1 MKNNRA
7 EDPQKNRIVKQE
19 EEIFDFWKKNKIFEK
34 AEAKND
40 SKKEYVFY
48 DGPPFATGLPHYG
61 HILAGTLKDV
71 IPRYQTM
78 QGKKVKRRWGW
89 DCHGLPIENLV
100 EEELGLKTKQDIVS
114 YGIKHF
120 NQKARE
126 SVLLYE
132 KEWKEMIPRTGRW
145 IDMEN
150 DYKTMDPSY
159 SESVWWV
166 FKTLYEK
173 GLIYEGFKSMHICPR
188 CETTLSNFEVNLG
201 YEDIKDISVIVRFR
215 LKDEKETSIL
225 AWTTTPWTL
234 PGNMAIGVN
243 PDIKYVKISFAG
255 ENLILAKDCLGVISE
270 DYEIL
275 EEFVGQD
282 LIGRKYHPPFDYY
295 LDARLEDKEN
305 AWKVYGARHVTT
317 DSGTGVVHLA
327 PAYGEEDM
335 EIAQEANIPIV
346 HHVAF
351 DGTFKLEVKDFAGMQ
366 VKPKGDHMS
375 TDVAIIKL
383 LASKGLLFAKEKI
396 NHSYPHCWRCD
407 TPLLNYATSSWF
419 VSVRKIKNK
428 MIAANKKTNW
438 VPKDIRLGRFGK
450 WLEGAKDW
458 AISRSRFWGA
468 PLPVWQSESGVVE
481 VIGSIEELKEKSR
494 GTNKYFVMR
503 HGESESNIQGIVSA
517 KKEAIHNLTAKGR
530 DEVKASAEKIMREKI
545 SVIIASPFVRT
556 KETAFLVADKLGLS
570 KEDVVFDDRLCE
582 LNAGDFHGKPWSD
595 YYDHFLSADERFE
608 KPPPGGETVLDMKR
622 RIGDFLYETDRKY
635 DGENILFVTHGLST
649 LLLFAVAKGADKKEI
664 LAMEE
669 AGFHQRTAEVR
680 ELSFAPIP
688 HNDDFDLDLHR
699 PYIDDFTY
707 KSKQGEEMKRI
718 PEVFD
723 AWFESGSMPYGQW
736 HHPYNL
742 QKFNPLK
749 KKGFPADFIAE
760 GLDQTRGWFYSLLV
774 LGIGLYGLS
783 PYKNVI
789 VNGLILAED
798 GKKMSK
804 RLKNYPD
811 PIMILNTYG
820 ADALRYYLLASPVVR
835 GEELRFSEK
844 GVNEVVRKV
853 ILRLQNVLSFY
864 FLYADN
870 EVSIETLSEESHR
883 NILDRW
889 IISRLHLLNKEVT
902 SALET
907 YELDKATKPVGE
919 FIDDLS
925 TWYIRRSRDRFKNDS
940 VDKKQALATTLF
952 VLRELSKI
960 IAPTMPFFAE
970 YLYQKIK
977 TAKDPESV
985 HLEDWPCVGKIET
998 KVLEEMN
1005 QARTAISL
1013 GLEARAGLGI
1023 KVRQPLSCLRTGV
1036 AVSEPYQKLVRD
1048 EVNVKKYEI
1057 SDDGSVFLDS
1067 KINDELKR
1075 EGDLRE
1081 FIRQI
1086 QEIRKKE
1093 RFTPKDRAFLQVE
1106 TGDPGQSFLKSF
1118 EKEIQDAALI
1128 SSVSFE
1134 KTSPDLIGREI
1145 FVGEMKF
1152 LVRLSK
1158 V

>member
-1 MKNNRA
+1 M
-7 EDPQKNRIVKQE
+7 EY
-19 EEIFDFWKKNKIFEK
+19 WKKENVFRKSVENRRDAPYF
-34 AEAKND
+34 
-40 SKKEYVFY
+40 SFY

-78 QGKKVKRRWGW
+78 RGKKVSRKWGW

-114 YGIKHF
+114 YGIKRF
-120 NQKARE
+120 NQKARD

-132 KEWKEMIPRTGRW
+132 KEWKETIPRTGRW
-145 IDMEN
+145 VDMKN
-150 DYKTMDPSY
+150 DYKTMDPAY

-166 FKTLYEK
+166 FKTLYDK

-201 YEDIKDISVIVRFR
+201 YEDIKDISVTVRFR
-215 LKDEKETSIL
+215 LKDEEGTSIL

-234 PGNMAIGVN
+234 PGNMAVGVHPN
-243 PDIKYVKISFAG
+243 IKYVKVFSAG
-255 ENLILAKDCLGVISE
+255 ENFILAKDRLDVMPE

-275 EEFVGQD
+275 EEFEGQE

-295 LDARLEDKEN
+295 LDANIENKEN
-305 AWKVYGARHVTT
+305 AWKVYGARYVST
-317 DSGTGVVHLA
+317 DSGTGIVHLA

-335 EIAQEANIPIV
+335 ELAQKSGIPLV

-351 DGTFKLEVKDFAGMQ
+351 DGTFKPEVEDFAGKH

-375 TDVAIIKL
+375 TDIAIIKL
-383 LASKGLLFAKEKI
+383 LVSRNLLFAKEKI
-396 NHSYPHCWRCD
+396 THSYPHCWRCD

-419 VSVRKIKNK
+419 VSVQKIKNK
-428 MIAANKKTNW
+428 MIAANKRTSW
-438 VPKDIRLGRFGK
+438 VPKEIRAGRFGK

-468 PLPVWQSESGVVE
+468 PLPVWQSESGAVE
-481 VIGSIEELKEKSR
+481 VIGSIEEIKEKSR

-503 HGESESNIQGIVSA
+503 HGEAESNIQGIVSA
-517 KKEAIHNLTAKGR
+517 KKDAPHNLTSKGR
-530 DEVKASAEKIMREKI
+530 DEVETSAEKIKKEKV

-556 KETAFLVADKLGLS
+556 SETAFLVAVKLGLS
-570 KEDVVFDDRLCE
+570 KESVIFDDRLGE
-582 LNAGDFHGKPWSD
+582 LNAGEFHGKSWAD
-595 YYDHFLSADERFE
+595 YYDYFSSPDEKLE
-608 KPPPGGETVLDMKR
+608 KSPPGGETVLDMKR
-622 RIGDFLYETDRKY
+622 RIGEFLYEMDRKY
-635 DGENILFVTHGLST
+635 EGENILFVTHGLST
-649 LLLFAVAKGADKKEI
+649 LLLFAVAKGADKKEV

-680 ELSFAPIP
+680 KLLFAPIP

-699 PYIDDFTY
+699 PYIDDFIY

-723 AWFESGSMPYGQW
+723 TWFESGSMPYGQQ
-736 HHPYNL
+736 HHPHNL

-811 PIMILNTYG
+811 PVTILNTYG
-820 ADALRYYLLASPVVR
+820 ADALRYYLLASPAVKA
-835 GEELRFSEK
+835 EELRFSEK
-844 GVNEVVRKV
+844 GINEVVRKV
-853 ILRLQNVLSFY
+853 LLRLQNVLSFY
-864 FLYADN
+864 SLYADN
-870 EVSIETLSEESHR
+870 DTSVEVLQNELPQ

-902 SALET
+902 SALES

-925 TWYIRRSRDRFKNDS
+925 TWYVRRSRDRFKVDS
-940 VDKKQALATTLF
+940 EDKKQALATTLL

-970 YLYQKIK
+970 YLYQKVK
-977 TAKDPESV
+977 TTKDPESV
-985 HLEDWPCVGKIET
+985 HLEDWPSVGKIET
-998 KVLEEMN
+998 KVLEEMDR
-1005 QARTAISL
+1005 ARTAISL

-1023 KVRQPLSCLRTGV
+1023 KVRQPLSCLRTDI
-1036 AVSEPYQKLVRD
+1036 AVSEPYQKLIRD
-1048 EVNVKKYEI
+1048 EVNVKKYEV
-1057 SDDGSVFLDS
+1057 SKDGSVFLDS
-1067 KINDELKR
+1067 EISDDLKR
-1075 EGDLRE
+1075 EGNLRE

-1086 QEIRKKE
+1086 QDIRKKE
-1093 RFTPKDRAFLQVE
+1093 KFTPKDQALLQVE
-1106 TGDPGQSFLKSF
+1106 TDSVGRSFVEDF
-1118 EKEIQDAALI
+1118 EKEMQEATLI

-1134 KTSPDLIGREI
+1134 KIPPNFNGREI
-1145 FVGEMKF
+1145 FVGDMKF
-1152 LVRLSK
+1152 LVRLDK
-1158 V
+1158 A